1 MLSISQV
8 AFSRWS
14 PYSILKSSVIAV
26 EEESD
31 LSSPLLGVV
40 FGGKCP
46 TCYQNKH
53 SCPGHFGSIRLTEP
67 VYHISWIPHLLRM
80 LKKHDGKFTWDKQKA
95 TILRNGE
102 LFPASEM
109 FDIMDDP
116 PVIAVLPV
124 PPPHVRPPLFVNG
137 ELKGEN
143 DLTYRLQNIIRKNK
157 QLGELKRCKRPPEI
171 IAQGLSLIHI

>member
-8 AFSRWS
+8 AFSRWH

-26 EEESD
+26 ETEDD
-31 LSSPLLGVV
+31 LSSFLVWSLVSVPLV
-40 FGGKCP
+40 
-46 TCYQNKH
+46 
-53 SCPGHFGSIRLTEP
+53 IRTSTAAR
-67 VYHISWIPHLLRM
+67 VISDPSPHGACLPHLLGAASPRL
-80 LKKHDGKFTWDKQKA
+80 LKKHEGSLPGTSTV
-95 TILRNGE
+95 TIVRNGE
-102 LFPASEM
+102 IYPATEL

-116 PVIAVLPV
+116 PVISVLPV

-157 QLGELKRCKRPPEI
+157 QLAELKRCKRPPR
-171 IAQGLSLIHI
+171 LSLKVGRGCRTL